1 MSEYQKRC
9 EREDEEDRL
18 AALNRRQGNALAV
31 EHMSGP
37 DAVALGVACMLRAVD
52 TGALAGWQIS
62 FPERKA

>member
-1 MSEYQKRC
+1 MSAYTDRC
-9 EREDEEDRL
+9 GREDEQDRL

-52 TGALAGWQIS
+52 TGTLTGWHIS
-62 FPERKA
+62 FPEPV